1 MEQVLQ
7 NKGISMSSPW
17 QEYKKK
23 LGDTRPWDLINP
35 NSEWASEEDANARF
49 NICKNCP
56 KLLKATNQCKECGC
70 FMNLKTKL
78 AKASCP
84 LHKW

>member
-1 MEQVLQ
+1 
-7 NKGISMSSPW
+7 MSSPW

-23 LGDTRPWDLINP
+23 LGETRPWDLINP
-35 NSEWASEEDANARF
+35 NTEWSSEEDASARF
-49 NICKNCP
+49 SICKNCP
-56 KLLKATNQCKECGC
+56 KLISATSQCKECGC

>member
-1 MEQVLQ
+1 MT
-7 NKGISMSSPW
+7 SPW

-23 LGDTRPWDLINP
+23 LGETRPWDMLDP
-35 NSEWASEEDANARF
+35 NAERVSEDEAARRF
-49 NICKNCP
+49 EICKACP
-56 KLLKATNQCKECGC
+56 RLLKATNQCKECGC
-70 FMNLKTKL
+70 FMNAKTKL